1 MKQHIDTSNFAIYKP
16 RKDRCDTC
24 TAYNAR
30 NVLCIMFGMSQRVT
44 SHPTRF
50 SVCCCLP
57 TPMTLASGGVRCS
70 RFWSTSQRI
79 YPSGHQLHHSSGV
92 CPQIQ
97 MRQCGAYVGAVE
109 EIVCV
114 MCVGVA
120 EGHSGAV
127 CYLVSTLCKYDLR
140 KGYLYVLSWG
150 RVRRVRREVCVRV

>member
-1 MKQHIDTSNFAIYKP
+1 
-16 RKDRCDTC
+16 
-24 TAYNAR
+24 
-30 NVLCIMFGMSQRVT
+30 MFGLSQRVT
-44 SHPTRF
+44 SHPTRLP
-50 SVCCCLP
+50 VCCCLP

-70 RFWSTSQRI
+70 RFWSTSQLI

-97 MRQCGAYVGAVE
+97 RQQCGAYVGAVE

-120 EGHSGAV
+120 KGHNGAG
-127 CYLVSTLCKYDLR
+127 CDLVSTLCKYDLR

-150 RVRRVRREVCVRV
+150 RVRRVRREVCAMV

>member
-1 MKQHIDTSNFAIYKP
+1 MTRRVRKQHIM
-16 RKDRCDTC
+16 
-24 TAYNAR
+24 
-30 NVLCIMFGMSQRVT
+30 VGMSQRVT

-50 SVCCCLP
+50 PVCCCLP

-70 RFWSTSQRI
+70 RFWSTSQLI

-97 MRQCGAYVGAVE
+97 RRQCGAYVGAVE

-120 EGHSGAV
+120 EGHSGAG
-127 CYLVSTLCKYDLR
+127 CDLVSTLCKYDLR
-140 KGYLYVLSWG
+140 KGYLYVLIWG